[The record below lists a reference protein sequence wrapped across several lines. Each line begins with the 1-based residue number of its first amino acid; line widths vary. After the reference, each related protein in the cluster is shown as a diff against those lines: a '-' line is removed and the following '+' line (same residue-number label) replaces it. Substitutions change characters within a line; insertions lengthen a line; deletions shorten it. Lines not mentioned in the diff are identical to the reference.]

1 MVDRDEFLQ
10 LLTAGAGAGLMAL
23 VLILRL
29 NPEVAGD
36 LGGVLRAVVAWV
48 AWGAALATAVG
59 VLILWAVRLVRGRGR
74 KLWMLPWLAMLVF
87 LVGAVLSR
95 VNADINEAFLT
106 GSMHRIL
113 GQDAVVWLGV
123 VVVVAAADRL
133 GARRRLPWRVPV
145 VVAVILVV
153 PVLRLFWGP
162 AGPPEI
168 PLLSRGNLG
177 HPQRG
182 LVVVGIEGMD
192 VNLFLA
198 STTSGRYPALERFV
212 RGGSWGPLHPYRPFL
227 KRSLWT
233 TTAVGAYPREHGVK
247 GRFAWE
253 LPGILKEPLRLLPT
267 TGLGGT
273 WLIPRP
279 LARKVPPSPSVLPP
293 LWDRLAGGGL
303 PVQAVGWPGVWGKP
317 ARGSPEPAL
326 ARSWASVEVNLR
338 HALDLALARF
348 PREGEAVRHAVVA
361 DLAKIARVQRARP
374 GRQEILWI
382 ELESLAVTRR
392 YLEPE
397 GAGDTDERA
406 VLGLV
411 LELLDETLD
420 ELLQDHHGSLVVLVS
435 PYGMA
440 QPDPVERI
448 LRTLGGGRRWR
459 ASARSCPD
467 GLVAFMGP
475 GVVPGRR
482 MDASQLVDVAPTI
495 CYLLG
500 LPVPQYMEGRVIL
513 EAIDPGYLSANSLQ
527 VVE

>member
-1 MVDRDEFLQ
+1 
-10 LLTAGAGAGLMAL
+10 
-23 VLILRL
+23 
-29 NPEVAGD
+29 
-36 LGGVLRAVVAWV
+36 
-48 AWGAALATAVG
+48 
-59 VLILWAVRLVRGRGR
+59 
-74 KLWMLPWLAMLVF
+74 MLPWLAMLMF

-95 VNADINEAFLT
+95 INADINEAFLT

-123 VVVVAAADRL
+123 VVVLAVTDRL
-133 GARRRLPWRVPV
+133 GARRRARWRVPV
-145 VVAVILVV
+145 VAAVILVV
-153 PVLRLFWGP
+153 PVLRLFWGA
-162 AGPPEI
+162 AGPAEI
-168 PLLSRGNLG
+168 PLLSRGSLG
-177 HPQRG
+177 RPQRG
-182 LVVVGIEGMD
+182 LVVVGVEGLD
-192 VNLFLA
+192 LNLFLT

-212 RGGSWGPLHPYRPFL
+212 RTGSWGPLHPYRPFL
-227 KRSLWT
+227 KKSLWT

-253 LPGILKEPLRLLPT
+253 LPGVLKEPLRLLPT

-279 LARKVPPSPSVLPP
+279 LARKVPPPPSVLPP

-303 PVQAVGWPGVWGKP
+303 SVQAVGWPGAWGVKTP
-317 ARGSPEPAL
+317 GSSEHGPVC
-326 ARSWASVEVNLR
+326 SWASVEVNLR

-348 PREGEAVRHAVVA
+348 PREGEAVRHAVVK
-361 DLAKIARVQRARP
+361 DLSKIAQVQRAGSKRP
-374 GRQEILWI
+374 EILWI
-382 ELESLAVTRR
+382 ELESLAVARR

-397 GAGDTDERA
+397 DAGDTDERA
-406 VLGLV
+406 VQGLV

-420 ELLQDHHGSLVVLVS
+420 ELLKDRRGGLVVLVS

-448 LRTLGGGRRWR
+448 VRTLGGGRRWR

-467 GLVAFMGP
+467 GLVAFIGP
-475 GVVPGRR
+475 GVIPGHR
-482 MDASQLVDVAPTI
+482 MGASQLVDLAPTI

-513 EAIDPGYLSANSLQ
+513 EAIDSDYLSANSLQ